1 MSSRTLSGRG
11 LPACLSST
19 GAMLADLDEV
29 ANVLEEVAETVVV
42 ASLCTVIL
50 LLLLLT
56 AAAVVETSEK
66 ARAWLLRTDEAAREV
81 RVPVEASRRAQSI

>member
-29 ANVLEEVAETVVV
+29 ASVLELADAVV
-42 ASLCTVIL
+42 ASLCTWT

-56 AAAVVETSEK
+56 AAAVVEASEK
-66 ARAWLLRTDEAAREV
+66 ARAWLLRTDAAAREV